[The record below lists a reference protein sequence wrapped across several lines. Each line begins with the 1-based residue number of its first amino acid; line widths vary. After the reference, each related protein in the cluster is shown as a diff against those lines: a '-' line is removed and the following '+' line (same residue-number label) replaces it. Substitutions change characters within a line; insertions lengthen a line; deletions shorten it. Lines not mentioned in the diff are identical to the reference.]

1 MVLDKERCISSAVK
15 KLPELL
21 RGITSKHDFLF
32 LNCLNYFRSKNKFQ
46 SCTKVRENKD
56 FYGVVMSSDK
66 NKILEFNQFLKSD
79 KVPYIIYADLESL
92 IEKYMDS
99 SSTEIDRHIPSGYL
113 VFTIRPFYDIKHE
126 YNVYRD
132 EDCKKFCE
140 SLTEHAKNIIEF
152 EKKKMI
158 PLRNKQKE
166 LHDSQKS

>member
-66 NKILEFNQFLKSD
+66 NKILEFNQL
-79 KVPYIIYADLESL
+79 
-92 IEKYMDS
+92 
-99 SSTEIDRHIPSGYL
+99 
-113 VFTIRPFYDIKHE
+113 KHE